1 MGSKIATIVHSVTR
15 SLKWQN
21 TYTQQVWLAVSQI
34 IGIQNVPPA
43 LNDSL
48 MEWWIQKR
56 STLDAIRIRGLDS
69 TFMLVSW
76 KIWKER
82 NDRVFARV
90 MDKTPAQLTGAIT
103 EEALLWCAAGVR
115 CLAALGWHGAA
126 TS

>member
-1 MGSKIATIVHSVTR
+1 MAEHLLAR
-15 SLKWQN
+15 C

-34 IGIQNVPPA
+34 IGIQDVPSA

-56 STLDAIRIRGLDS
+56 SRLDAIRTRGLDS

-82 NDRVFARV
+82 NDRVFARAT
-90 MDKTPAQLTGAIT
+90 DKTPAQLTGAIT
-103 EEALLWCAAGVR
+103 EEALLWCAAGAR
-115 CLAALGWHGAA
+115 CLAALGWHVAA